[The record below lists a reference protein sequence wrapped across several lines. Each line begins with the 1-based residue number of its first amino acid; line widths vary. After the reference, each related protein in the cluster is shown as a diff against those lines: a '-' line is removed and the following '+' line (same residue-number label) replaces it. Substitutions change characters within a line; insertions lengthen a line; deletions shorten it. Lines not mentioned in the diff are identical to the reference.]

1 MRELVEVLAQ
11 SLVDHPEEVTV
22 QETEKDNE
30 ILLQTKRLSWKLVSK
45 LTVYACSLCYGRL
58 FLYRIRVSKG
68 LNFPDGL
75 FSRIFDHNIYQRCA
89 ASPQDIVA
97 QIFKKISP
105 S

>member
-1 MRELVEVLAQ
+1 M
-11 SLVDHPEEVTV
+11 T
-22 QETEKDNE
+22 
-30 ILLQTKRLSWKLVSK
+30 
-45 LTVYACSLCYGRL
+45 
-58 FLYRIRVSKG
+58 FLINRIKVSKG